1 MPNTFSKKLLKWY
14 EQYGRHDLP
23 WQKNPTSYRV
33 WISEIMLQ
41 QTQVTTVLGYYD
53 RFMKSFPNVKSL
65 ATATEDAVLSHWSGL
80 GYYARARNIHKTAK
94 IIHEKYNSQFPTT
107 VAEMQEL
114 PGIGESTAGAIIS
127 FSLGKKAV
135 ILDGNVKR
143 VLARYFAIDK
153 PLNQKNVSEEMWA
166 LAEKL
171 TPEKKAANY
180 NQAIMD
186 LGATLCTRSKPRC
199 TDCPFNTDCVAYK
212 NGQATLYPIK
222 TVKKARPV
230 KKIKM
235 LIIENKQGGIL
246 LIKRPSKGI
255 WGGLWSFPECACQ
268 DECECGNNKL
278 KLIEALPDITHQF
291 THFTLIITPI
301 RYRGVHTQATARVS
315 VLYRLG
321 DPLPGGV
328 AAPVTKILN
337 TLITNKRRIIRS
349 ERRQPSRDQTTE
361 RAPA

>member
-1 MPNTFSKKLLKWY
+1 
-14 EQYGRHDLP
+14 LP
-23 WQKNPTSYRV
+23 WQENPTPYRV

-41 QTQVTTVLGYYD
+41 QTQVTTVIGYYD
-53 RFMKSFPNVKSL
+53 RFMKSFPTIKSL

-94 IIHEKYNSQFPTT
+94 IIHEKHKGKFPCT
-107 VAEMQEL
+107 VEALSEL

-127 FSLGKKAV
+127 FSLQLKAV

-153 PLNQKNVSEEMWA
+153 PVNQKDVITEMWG

-186 LGATLCTRSKPRC
+186 LGATLCTRTKPRC
-199 TDCPFNTDCVAYK
+199 NDCPFIADCVAYK
-212 NGQATLYPIK
+212 NNQPTFYPVK

-235 LIIENKQGGIL
+235 FIIENKQGEIL
-246 LIKRPSKGI
+246 LLKRTSKGI
-255 WGGLWSFPECACQ
+255 WGGLWSFPECEN
-268 DECECGNNKL
+268 DLPKL
-278 KLIEALPDITHQF
+278 KFIEELPIITHQF
-291 THFTLIITPI
+291 THFTLIISPVRFSISKKIASTDLFW
-301 RYRGVHTQATARVS
+301 YTLNT
-315 VLYRLG
+315 
-321 DPLPGGV
+321 DLPGGV

-337 TLITNKRRIIRS
+337 TL
-349 ERRQPSRDQTTE
+349 
-361 RAPA
+361 